1 LTNHRIQEEFEVVSV
16 MRVQDLRMCAGVP
29 SPGEDHMGQACDFQL
44 PSEKSVFKQNR
55 DLGLKSA
62 RQNLRK
68 NRIM

>member
-1 LTNHRIQEEFEVVSV
+1 